1 MMRNKDYPLYEL
13 KEYESLSQMVCEKA
27 RTCADKIAFQYM
39 RGKNIQSITY
49 RKYLEDILATGKYLS
64 EHYGRRSHVAILGE
78 NSYQWLVVF
87 MAAVMSGNVAVPLD
101 KELDTAGIQDLLTRS
116 NSQICV
122 YSDTYS
128 DVAKELDGNRSVE
141 FLSMKVLSQA
151 QGVENVDC
159 KILDEWRSVSKKG
172 MAALFYTSG
181 TSGKSK
187 GVMLSQENIMEDI
200 NSGCKNICLDGD
212 TLVVLPFHH
221 AFGLSTAVFAAFNYE
236 HTIFINSS
244 LKSMKRDM
252 LAGKP
257 RLIMMVPL
265 FVETFHKTIWNT
277 AKNQGKEKDLRLGM
291 ILSSG
296 LLRLGIDI
304 RRYLFRSV
312 LDGFGGKLKYIVCGG
327 AALKE
332 KYIQEFRTWGIE
344 ILNAYGITECS
355 PGVAISRNYFHKDA
369 SVGPVI
375 KGCEVRI
382 KTDTANSRHG
392 ELLVQGKNVMLG
404 YYQDEQA
411 TKDAFENGWFKT
423 GDLGYIDEDGFLY
436 ITGRTKNLIILSNG
450 ENVSPEELESL
461 LLDDEL
467 VKEVLVYAE
476 NESIT
481 AEVYPDPENSLDD
494 VQKQLQDILD
504 ACNRKLPAY
513 KRIQRLKIRQ
523 EEFPKTTTR
532 KIKR

>member
-27 RTCADKIAFQYM
+27 RICADKIAFQYM
-39 RGKNIQSITY
+39 QGKKVQSVTY
-49 RKYLEDILATGKYLS
+49 HKYLEDVLAAGKYLS
-64 EHYGRRSHVAILGE
+64 EHYGYRSHIAILGE

-87 MAAVMSGNVAVPLD
+87 MATVMSGNVAVPLD

-151 QGVENVDC
+151 QGVKNVDC
-159 KILDEWRSVSKKG
+159 KILDEWRSVNKKD

-200 NSGCKNICLDGD
+200 NFACKNFYLSGG
-212 TLVVLPFHH
+212 TLAVLPFHH
-221 AFGLSTAVFAAFNYE
+221 AFGLLTAVFAPFNYE
-236 HTIFINSS
+236 HTVFINSS
-244 LKSMKRDM
+244 LKHIKRDLLEAKPQMMM
-252 LAGKP
+252 L
-257 RLIMMVPL
+257 VPL
-265 FVETFHKTIWNT
+265 FVETFYKTIWQT
-277 AKNQGKEKDLRLGM
+277 AKKQRAERKLHLG
-291 ILSSG
+291 ITFSNF
-296 LLRLGIDI
+296 LLRLGVDI
-304 RRYLFRSV
+304 RKTLFRTV
-312 LDGFGGKLKYIVCGG
+312 VFAFGGRLEYIICGG
-327 AALKE
+327 APLQE
-332 KYIQEFRTWGIE
+332 KYIQEFRSMGIE
-344 ILNAYGITECS
+344 VLNGYGITECA
-355 PGVAISRNYFHKDA
+355 PVVATNRNFYHRDG
-369 SVGPVI
+369 SVGQI
-375 KGCEVRI
+375 LKGSQVRI
-382 KTDTANSRHG
+382 QNG
-392 ELLVQGKNVMLG
+392 EIQIQGKNVMLG
-404 YYQDEQA
+404 YYQDKQ
-411 TKDAFENGWFKT
+411 TIRDAFEDSWFRT

-436 ITGRTKNLIILSNG
+436 ITGRIKNLIILSNG
-450 ENVSPEELESL
+450 ENVSPEELECL
-461 LLDDEL
+461 LLDYEL

-481 AEVYPDPENSLDD
+481 AEIYPDPENSFDD